1 MGRLSEIERGQI
13 VGARLAVT
21 KIAILLGVSRG
32 TVMSA

>member
-1 MGRLSEIERGQI
+1 MGGLSEFERGQI

-21 KIAILLGVSRG
+21 KIAILLDVSRA